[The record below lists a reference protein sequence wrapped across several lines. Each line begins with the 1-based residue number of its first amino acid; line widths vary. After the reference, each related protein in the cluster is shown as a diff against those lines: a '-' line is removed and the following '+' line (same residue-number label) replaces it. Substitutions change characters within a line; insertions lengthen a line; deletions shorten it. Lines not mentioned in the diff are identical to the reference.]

1 MFRIITNIV
10 NNCSTSAG
18 ERRRQNMQWSG
29 SWVNE
34 KETSALSLAD
44 LQRVSFYARQ
54 KKGISNEVM
63 HLVNRKFEEEK
74 I

>member
-1 MFRIITNIV
+1 
-10 NNCSTSAG
+10 
-18 ERRRQNMQWSG
+18 MQWSG

-44 LQRVSFYARQ
+44 LQRVGFYARQ